1 MPLVKM
7 EKTAKQSGWAIW
19 FIAETKEE
27 LESLSPESCPPEI
40 ISEQKK
46 LEWLAGRT
54 LIKTLVEQSGLEYH
68 GLRKDE
74 FGKPF
79 LKNHPNP
86 ISLTHSFPYV
96 AAQIDIRQSVGI
108 DLEQPK
114 DKLLKIAHRVMADYE
129 LADAGQDIVKHC
141 VYWCAK
147 EALYKVYG
155 KRGLIFSNHL
165 NIEPFKLQSFGKLKG
180 RIEGQGNDMK
190 VDLCYS
196 VQPEYVLVYT
206 KTITP

>member
-19 FIAETKEE
+19 FITETKEE
-27 LESLSPESCPPEI
+27 LDSLSPEVCPIEI
-40 ISEQKK
+40 ISAQKK
-46 LEWLAGRT
+46 LEWLAGRM
-54 LIKTLVEQSGLEYH
+54 LIKTLVEHCGLDYH
-68 GLRKDE
+68 GLHKDE

-79 LKNHPNP
+79 LKEHAHH

-96 AAQIDIRQSVGI
+96 AAQIDSRQSVGI

-114 DKLLKIAHRVMADYE
+114 EKLLKVATRVMADYE
-129 LADAGQDIVKHC
+129 LADAGQDILKHC

-165 NIEPFKLQSFGKLKG
+165 NIEPFTLKHAGELKG
-180 RIEGQGNDMK
+180 RIADHGIELK
-190 VDLCYS
+190 VELYYS
-196 VQPEYVLVYT
+196 IQPEYVLVYT
-206 KTITP
+206 KTNSL

>member
-7 EKTAKQSGWAIW
+7 EKTATQSGWAIW

-27 LESLSPESCPPEI
+27 LSSLSLEVCPSEI

-46 LEWLAGRT
+46 LEWLAGKL
-54 LIKTLVEQSGLEYH
+54 LIKTLVEQSGLYYH

-74 FGKPF
+74 YGKPF
-79 LKNHPNP
+79 LNEHPNP

-96 AAQIDIRQSVGI
+96 AAQIDLQQSVGI

-114 DKLLKIAHRVMADYE
+114 QKLLKIAPRVMADYE

-165 NIEPFKLQSFGKLKG
+165 NVEPFILQSHGELKG
-180 RIEGQGNDMK
+180 RIEDRGNEMK

-196 VQPEYVLVYT
+196 IQPDYVLVYT
-206 KTITP
+206 KTNAL

>member
-7 EKTAKQSGWAIW
+7 QKTAKQSGWAIW
-19 FIAETKEE
+19 FIAESMDE
-27 LESLSPESCPPEI
+27 LTRLSPEPCPAEI
-40 ISEQKK
+40 VSAQKR

-54 LIKTLVEQSGLEYH
+54 LIKTLVEHSGLEYH

-79 LKNHPNP
+79 LNNYTNQ
-86 ISLTHSFPYV
+86 ISLTHSHPYV

-114 DKLLKIAHRVMADYE
+114 EKLLKIAHRIMADYE

-147 EALYKVYG
+147 EALYKIYG
-155 KRGLIFSNHL
+155 RRGLTFLNHL
-165 NIEPFKLQSFGKLKG
+165 NIEPFTLRNFGDLKG
-180 RIEGQGNDMK
+180 RIESPENEMK

-196 VQPEYVLVYT
+196 IQPDYVLVFT
-206 KTITP
+206 NTNAS

>member
-1 MPLVKM
+1 MPLVKL

-19 FIAETKEE
+19 FVTETKQE
-27 LESLSPESCPPEI
+27 LESLSVEECPSEI
-40 ISEQKK
+40 ISLQKK
-46 LEWLAGRT
+46 LEWMAGRV
-54 LIKTLVEQSGLEYH
+54 LIKTLVEQFGLDYH

-79 LKNHPNP
+79 LNKHSHH
-86 ISLTHSFPYV
+86 ISLSHSFPYV
-96 AAQIDIRQSVGI
+96 AAQIDFHQPVGI

-114 DKLLKIAHRVMADYE
+114 EKLLKVAPRVMADYE
-129 LADAGQDIVKHC
+129 LADAGQDILKHC

-165 NIEPFKLQSFGKLKG
+165 NIEPFSLSNSGELKG
-180 RIEGQGNDMK
+180 RIEERGIEIK
-190 VDLCYS
+190 VNLFYS
-196 VQPEYVLVYT
+196 VQPFYILVYT
-206 KTITP
+206 KTNSV

>member
-7 EKTAKQSGWAIW
+7 EKTAKQCGWAIW
-19 FIAETKEE
+19 FIEETKEE
-27 LESLSPESCPPEI
+27 LDSLSTEVCPSEI
-40 ISEQKK
+40 VSVQKK
-46 LEWLAGRT
+46 LEWLAGRIV
-54 LIKTLVEQSGLEYH
+54 IKKLVEQSGLAYQ

-79 LKNHPNP
+79 LVQHPNP

-96 AAQIDIRQSVGI
+96 AAQIDSYESVGI

-114 DKLLKIAHRVMADYE
+114 EKLLKIAPRIMADYE

-155 KRGLIFSNHL
+155 KRGLTFSNHL
-165 NIEPFKLQSFGKLKG
+165 NIEPFNIQRSGELKG
-180 RIEGQGNDMK
+180 RIDDHGIEIK
-190 VDLCYS
+190 VDLCYTI
-196 VQPEYVLVYT
+196 QPDYVLVYT
-206 KTITP
+206 KTKSL

>member
-7 EKTAKQSGWAIW
+7 ETTAEQSGWAIW
-19 FIAETKEE
+19 FVSETKEE
-27 LESLSPESCPPEI
+27 LALLSPEECPAEI
-40 ISEQKK
+40 VSEQKK
-46 LEWLAGRT
+46 LEWLAGRM
-54 LIKTLVEQSGLEYH
+54 LIKTLTEHAGLTYK

-79 LKNHPNP
+79 LNHHTNP

-96 AAQIDIRQSVGI
+96 AAQIDSKQSVGI

-114 DKLLKIAHRVMADYE
+114 EKLLKIAHRVMADYE
-129 LADAGQDIVKHC
+129 LVDAGQDIVKHC

-165 NIEPFKLQSFGKLKG
+165 NVQPFTLQKSGILKG
-180 RIEGQGNDMK
+180 RIEDKGAEIK

-196 VQPEYVLVYT
+196 IEPEYVLVYT
-206 KTITP
+206 KTNSL

>member
-19 FIAETKEE
+19 FITETKEE
-27 LESLSPESCPPEI
+27 LDSFSPEECPSEI
-40 ISEQKK
+40 ISAQKK
-46 LEWLAGRT
+46 LEWLAGRM
-54 LIKTLVEQSGLEYH
+54 LIRTLVEHSGLDYH

-79 LKNHPNP
+79 LKEHTHH

-96 AAQIDIRQSVGI
+96 AAQIDVGQSVGI

-114 DKLLKIAHRVMADYE
+114 EKLLRVAHRVMADYE
-129 LADAGQDIVKHC
+129 LIDAGQDILKHC

-165 NIEPFKLQSFGKLKG
+165 NIEPFTLQQAGDLKG
-180 RIEGQGNDMK
+180 RI
-190 VDLCYS
+190 
-196 VQPEYVLVYT
+196 
-206 KTITP
+206 

>member
-1 MPLVKM
+1 MTLVKM
-7 EKTAKQSGWAIW
+7 EMTVKQSGWAIW

-27 LESLSPESCPPEI
+27 LESFSPESCPSDI

-46 LEWLAGRT
+46 LEWLSGRT
-54 LIKTLVEQSGLEYH
+54 LIKTLVEHSGLEYH
-68 GLRKDE
+68 GLHKDE

-96 AAQIDIRQSVGI
+96 AAQIDMQQSVGI

-114 DKLLKIAHRVMADYE
+114 EKLLKIAHRVMADYE

-155 KRGLIFSNHL
+155 RRGLIFSNHL
-165 NIEPFKLQSFGKLKG
+165 NIEPFTLQPFGNLKG
-180 RIEGQGNDMK
+180 RIEDHGIEMK

-206 KTITP
+206 KTFTL

>member
-7 EKTAKQSGWAIW
+7 EQTAKQSGWAIW
-19 FIAETKEE
+19 SITETEEE
-27 LESLSPESCPPEI
+27 LKSLCTEACPSEI
-40 ISEQKK
+40 ISVQKK
-46 LEWLAGRT
+46 KEWLAGRT
-54 LIKTLVEQSGLEYH
+54 LIKTLVEKSELEYH

-79 LKNHPNP
+79 LINHSHS

-96 AAQIDIRQSVGI
+96 AAQIDTQQSVGI

-114 DKLLKIAHRVMADYE
+114 EKLLKIAHRVMADYE
-129 LADAGQDIVKHC
+129 LADAGQDITKHC

-155 KRGLIFSNHL
+155 RRGLIFSNHL
-165 NIEPFKLQSFGKLKG
+165 TIEPFILQDSGNLKG
-180 RIEGQGNDMK
+180 RIEGQGNEMK
-190 VDLCYS
+190 VELCYS

-206 KTITP
+206 KTIA

>member
-7 EKTAKQSGWAIW
+7 QKTGKQSGWAIW
-19 FIAETKEE
+19 FIAETKAE
-27 LESLSPESCPPEI
+27 LISLSPEPCPAEI

-46 LEWLAGRT
+46 LEWLAGKI
-54 LIKTLVEQSGLEYH
+54 LIKTLVEHSGLNYY

-79 LKNHPNP
+79 LNEHSNP

-96 AAQIDIRQSVGI
+96 AAQMDIKQSVGI

-114 DKLLKIAHRVMADYE
+114 EKLLKIAHRVMADYE
-129 LADAGQDIVKHC
+129 LADAGQDIIKHC

-155 KRGLIFSNHL
+155 RRGLIFSNHL
-165 NIEPFKLQSFGKLKG
+165 NIEPFTLQRHGDLHG
-180 RIEGQGNDMK
+180 RIEDHGNEMK

-196 VQPEYVLVYT
+196 IQPEYVLVYT
-206 KTITP
+206 KIITL

>member
-19 FIAETKEE
+19 FISETKEE
-27 LESLSPESCPPEI
+27 LDSLSPEVCPSEI

-46 LEWLAGRT
+46 LEWLAGRI
-54 LIKTLVEQSGLEYH
+54 LIKSLVEHSGLEYH

-79 LKNHPNP
+79 LNEHPHS

-96 AAQIDIRQSVGI
+96 AAQIDPHQSVGI

-114 DKLLKIAHRVMADYE
+114 EKLLKVAPRVMADYE
-129 LADAGQDIVKHC
+129 IADAGQDILKHC

-165 NIEPFKLQSFGKLKG
+165 NIEPFTLQHAGELKG
-180 RIEGQGNDMK
+180 RIEDNGTEMK
-190 VDLCYS
+190 VQLYYS
-196 VQPEYVLVYT
+196 IQPDYVLVYT
-206 KTITP
+206 KTKSL

>member
-7 EKTAKQSGWAIW
+7 QKTAKQSGWAIW
-19 FIAETKEE
+19 FITETREE
-27 LESLSPESCPPEI
+27 LNSLSPEVCPSDI

-46 LEWLAGRT
+46 LEWLAGKI
-54 LIKTLVEQSGLEYH
+54 LIKTLVEYSGLDYH
-68 GLRKDE
+68 GLWKDE

-79 LKNHPNP
+79 LKEHPNP

-96 AAQIDIRQSVGI
+96 AAQIDLLQSVGI

-114 DKLLKIAHRVMADYE
+114 EKLLKIAHRVMADYE
-129 LADAGQDIVKHC
+129 LADAGQDILKHC

-155 KRGLIFSNHL
+155 RRGLIFSNHL
-165 NIEPFKLQSFGKLKG
+165 NIEPFTLHSYGELKG
-180 RIEGQGNDMK
+180 RIEENGNEMK

-196 VQPEYVLVYT
+196 IQPDYVLVYT
-206 KTITP
+206 KTNVL

>member
-1 MPLVKM
+1 MPLLKM
-7 EKTAKQSGWAIW
+7 EMTAKQCGWAIW
-19 FIAETKEE
+19 FIGETKAE
-27 LESLSPESCPPEI
+27 LESLTSERSPLEI
-40 ISEQKK
+40 ISEQKQ

-54 LIKTLVEQSGLEYH
+54 IIKSLVENCELTYEGIY
-68 GLRKDE
+68 KDE

-79 LKNHPNP
+79 LLKLPNQ

-96 AAQIDIRQSVGI
+96 AAQIDIQKSVGI

-114 DKLLKIAHRVMADYE
+114 EKLLRIAPRVMASYE
-129 LADAGQDIVKHC
+129 LVDAGKDIVKHC

-155 KRGLIFSNHL
+155 RRGLIFSNHL
-165 NIEPFKLQSFGKLKG
+165 NIEPFMLQPFGNLKG
-180 RIEGQGNDMK
+180 RIEADGNEIK

-196 VQPEYVLVYT
+196 VHPEFVLVYT
-206 KTITP
+206 NSL